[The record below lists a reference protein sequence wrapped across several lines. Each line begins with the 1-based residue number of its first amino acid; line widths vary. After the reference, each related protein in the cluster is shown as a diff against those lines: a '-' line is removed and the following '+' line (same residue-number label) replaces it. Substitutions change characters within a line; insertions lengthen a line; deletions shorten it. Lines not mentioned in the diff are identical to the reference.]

1 MLHWNLCD
9 ASFRPEV
16 RLRGDV
22 KIDIPS
28 EEQKLTLEQAGS
40 DLERIVA
47 RSLRQ
52 APPAQAPLMAWPV
65 VCGSAV
71 AERTRAVSFLDGV
84 LRVIV
89 AGAGW
94 KFELQGLAPRYLASI
109 NRYTVE
115 AVRRIEFVV
124 VRPEDLEQGLR

>member
-1 MLHWNLCD
+1 M
-9 ASFRPEV
+9 AMIKFSFP
-16 RLRGDV
+16 LRHGEFSV
-22 KIDIPS
+22 
-28 EEQKLTLEQAGS
+28 EQAGS

-71 AERTRAVSFLDGV
+71 AERTRALSFVDGV
-84 LRVIV
+84 LQV
-89 AGAGW
+89 AVADTGW
-94 KFELQGLAPRYLASI
+94 KSELQRLAPRYLASI

-115 AVRRIEFVV
+115 AVRRIDFVITRSEIV
-124 VRPEDLEQGLR
+124 EQDLR

>member
-1 MLHWNLCD
+1 M
-9 ASFRPEV
+9 AEF
-16 RLRGDV
+16 
-22 KIDIPS
+22 
-28 EEQKLTLEQAGS
+28 LEQAGP

-71 AERTRAVSFLDGV
+71 AERTRALSFLDGV
-84 LRVIV
+84 LRVAV
-89 AGAGW
+89 ADAGW
-94 KFELQGLAPRYLASI
+94 KTELQGLAPRYLASI
-109 NRYTVE
+109 NRYTAE

-124 VRPEDLEQGLR
+124 IPKLVEADQH

>member
-1 MLHWNLCD
+1 MLKSTFAL
-9 ASFRPEV
+9 
-16 RLRGDV
+16 GD
-22 KIDIPS
+22 
-28 EEQKLTLEQAGS
+28 EESLLEQAGS

-71 AERTRAVSFLDGV
+71 AERTRALSFLDGV
-84 LRVIV
+84 LRVAV
-89 AGAGW
+89 SDPGW

-124 VRPEDLEQGLR
+124 MRPETPEQDAR